1 MTKEL
6 LADVIKAHDHLN
18 EIKFKVSGT
27 QYIFYYRY
35 MTILE
40 HTRINLACTKET
52 TYIAENG
59 KKEVRKE
66 KQEHLFPIYTI
77 LEKALDKDGKK
88 LFSLTDK
95 EAFEIFSKMDLKLL
109 SLIAAE
115 MSLDITGNLERFTDG
130 WENWIRHCRKW

>member
-6 LADVIKAHDHLN
+6 LADVLKAHDHLN

-52 TYIAENG
+52 TYLSENG

-77 LEKALDKDGKK
+77 LEKALDQDGKK

-115 MSLDITGNLERFTDG
+115 MSLDITGNLERFTDV
-130 WENWIRHCRKW
+130 